1 MTEAFL
7 KEKLVKLYHQLC
19 YGAEESIHGEPQ
31 AYLYLPNGKYI
42 EVTYK
47 EKEIPYFVWQVRC
60 IQSVQE
66 QGLYEL
72 VPATL
77 HQRTNYSL
85 CIQDL
90 ESCIRAA
97 VPIQPVAEEV
107 TVCLNDMRK
116 KGLPVFSGT
125 KKDLEKY
132 SATFLYHCR
141 NRMAAYPNRVEALQT
156 LLQCSKDSPEKART
170 IQLLNYI

>member
-7 KEKLVKLYHQLC
+7 KEKLLDVYHQLC
-19 YGAEESIHGEPQ
+19 YGTEESIHGEPQ
-31 AYLYLPNGKYI
+31 AYLCLPNGTCI

-47 EKEIPYFVWQVRC
+47 EKEVPYFVWKVYC

-72 VPATL
+72 VPIFL

-90 ESCIRAA
+90 ES
-97 VPIQPVAEEV
+97 
-107 TVCLNDMRK
+107 
-116 KGLPVFSGT
+116 
-125 KKDLEKY
+125 
-132 SATFLYHCR
+132 
-141 NRMAAYPNRVEALQT
+141 
-156 LLQCSKDSPEKART
+156 
-170 IQLLNYI
+170 